1 MKNRAFTLIELLVVV
16 LIIGILAA
24 IALPQYQKAVWK
36 SRYAQAKA
44 MGSSLAEAME
54 VYYMAN
60 GSYTGDIDN
69 LDVNM
74 PVTYTSCDTEE
85 KRKTSNCEWHT
96 AWGLC
101 GLETRGRVFCK
112 VNRDGK
118 KYLGYS
124 KFLSHSAD
132 YAGKTYCHALY
143 AFKGSVPDASDLNYQ
158 ICQAET
164 GKKDPVESWSID
176 PAFLY

>member
-1 MKNRAFTLIELLVVV
+1 M
-16 LIIGILAA
+16 IIGILAA
-24 IALPQYQKAVWK
+24 IALPQYEKAVWK
-36 SRYAQAKA
+36 SRYTQAKI
-44 MGSSLAEAME
+44 MGASLAEAME

-74 PVTYTSCDTEE
+74 PVTATNCDTEE

-112 VNRDGK
+112 VKRDGK
-118 KYLGYS
+118 NYLGYS
-124 KFLSHSAD
+124 KFLSHNTD
-132 YAGKTYCHALY
+132 YTGKTYCHALSN
-143 AFKGSVPDASDLNYQ
+143 FKGSTPDASDLNYQ
-158 ICQAET
+158 ICQGET
-164 GKKDPVESWSID
+164 GKQNPVEIWTKE
-176 PAFLY
+176 PGFEY